1 MRDLRCRDFNEVLLS
16 EEEKRGGDLFE
27 IYNPFFSLNACG
39 ADDFLMFQSSSS
51 SSSSSSLFLE
61 AFKLSKKKKK
71 KKEKKRDAETLR
83 DEREVETL
91 RNEFV
96 G

>member
-1 MRDLRCRDFNEVLLS
+1 MRDLRRRDFNEVLLS

-27 IYNPFFSLNACG
+27 ICNPFFSLNACG
-39 ADDFLMFQSSSS
+39 ADDFLMFQST

-61 AFKLSKKKKK
+61 AFKLSKKMKK

-91 RNEFV
+91 KNEFV